1 MIQELAEVLRQKIE
15 LAALVEK
22 PGGLATV
29 WEYGKGDK
37 LTKCAVWNYQTQE
50 HEFIAPDADIASLT
64 YFEEINTAIT
74 NAPIGNYSTD
84 LRLIGWCNTLK
95 GVNTP
100 VLIQSLQE
108 VFKRPFNSGVFTGIK
123 VQFTALLP
131 ESKELFAKYG
141 YDNSVKKYLQKPYD
155 AFGLR
160 LTVTYNINTQC

>member
-22 PGGLATV
+22 PGGLATL
-29 WEYGKGDK
+29 WENGKSK
-37 LTKCAVWNYQTQE
+37 KAAYWNYATSE
-50 HEFIAPDADIASLT
+50 HEALTPDADIASLT

-160 LTVTYNINTQC
+160 LTVTFNVNTAC